1 MYMFACFW
9 SLQMQLGPSEIA
21 SQSHSSKIEPNHFV
35 FACAP
40 RIGSGALALPMS
52 GMIPKQGNKR
62 SNRNTQP
69 VATGVAEA
77 TKGDAKPQGKEAAPP
92 SQGPAVPPEAETS
105 QEAAPSQAQ
114 AETSASAEPSG
125 AQAAEQP
132 SAENGSTPKRLRP
145 RSLAAPVR
153 DRCTLRRR
161 CRRETKEKV
170 RANRT
175 RRPLGLFHNLPYHFH
190 GGRTHMVIGGTLTGT
205 TGGWVTGHRAV
216 DNLGRSPREHLRP
229 APVGRSSLEGLGC
242 IRVARS
248 MDSHP
253 KNQSVRPQARR
264 PPRRRRRSLR
274 SPEVE
279 RRRRTNSQERRATRS
294 RSRRRQPKDEPP
306 DGDDDPDWGGDDDGG
321 DGDSDYTY
329 EYEEEGEE
337 EEFAK
342 EDQSLVVT
350 PRSERPSV
358 QRQGSAPK
366 AKAAPR
372 PEPKAKAKAKA
383 GNRPRQEVPP
393 ERSPRD
399 RTGSAATL
407 LAAASDL
414 SSIRTES
421 VRELLRNRSS
431 DGDRSRPNIGNVKL
445 ETFRGDRNHYKDWIK
460 IIQAQR
466 RLYQLRDGELAVL
479 IFLSCEG
486 EARQVLNQLEVD
498 DMQSEGGLGR
508 MLRLLDDAF
517 GSKADERFEERQGAY
532 LGYKRLPGQSIAA
545 YVATLK
551 RLREEYLK
559 EDTGTTISDKAF
571 AQRLLQRAG
580 LTRRERYDVF
590 FAAGGAYKSAEI
602 ERVLRFRCAHVHKE
616 EHGGSRGARRDEP
629 ERASASAASRRPQQ
643 AKRYP
648 YKRGDRRKPPKPTR
662 YAHVADN
669 DDEVEE
675 DPFDEDDDE
684 DFENEDPEMEAL
696 VAEGEMP
703 EEEEWSEEDEDL
715 ETMDEQAL
723 TEAFTAGW
731 RAKQR
736 TADARKSRGFKPK
749 GKGAGKGG
757 GDRRTPEDRKRNST
771 CASCGEKGPLE
782 RRPGVQEC
790 AIGQGPSSQEGEW
803 QLLRPQQQEQGGQRG
818 DAGWGDATTQGSAL
832 DSQAAGAGGATPWAP
847 TVGPPTT
854 CGATGGDS
862 QRCTSDTAEARRGR
876 EVQGEGQPG
885 QAEAEDNPAG
895 RNCKEQD
902 STGVRCR
909 PSSAA
914 PISPWG
920 RRQGSLKKKEKAEVT
935 RRTWRRSWWDSSI
948 NSKDGTFRGRV
959 ESPCRRRWRPQ
970 HPPGELDPGA
980 WMEFSQGVWIEFRSS
995 DMGVRGWV
1003 ERGAGCGGTVQAP
1016 GSGEQARGQDEAQGQ
1031 VVDGPEVSGGWR
1043 GGWTAAA
1050 AYPQEGEEGAR
1061 AVGSS
1066 HSIGLWPRQ
1075 VQVKATIKAWQRCG
1089 IRAGW
1094 GDGTECPRTLEDPPI
1109 HEQGREEDVVQA
1121 VEEGEGGWDPQ
1132 GLRQGCTS
1140 RQDTLDDEATGST
1153 TRWLLCGSSPIISGS
1168 SQLEPRS
1175 R

>member
-1 MYMFACFW
+1 MFLSTANAVWPKRFA
-9 SLQMQLGPSEIA
+9 IA
-21 SQSHSSKIEPNHFV
+21 LSNKIEPNHFLFV
-35 FACAP
+35 CAP

-52 GMIPKQGNKR
+52 GMVPRQGNKR

-105 QEAAPSQAQ
+105 QEAASSQAQ

-132 SAENGSTPKRLRP
+132 SAENGSTPKKGTSKKPGRASPGSVHSAPAMPP
-145 RSLAAPVR
+145 RDKGKGKGQSNPPAPGTFPQPSLPLPWWQDPYGNWWYFDGYNWWMGYRTSSGGQSGPQPTGASQTSSGWTKLTGGTWMHPDGTIYGQPSQEPVSA
-153 DRCTLRRR
+153 TSGKK
-161 CRRETKEKV
+161 TTPKKEEK
-170 RANRT
+170 
-175 RRPLGLFHNLPYHFH
+175 PEES
-190 GGRTHMVIGGTLTGT
+190 GGREKKKDKQPGKKG
-205 TGGWVTGHRAV
+205 
-216 DNLGRSPREHLRP
+216 DKQE
-229 APVGRSSLEGLGC
+229 
-242 IRVARS
+242 
-248 MDSHP
+248 P
-253 KNQSVRPQARR
+253 KK
-264 PPRRRRRSLR
+264 
-274 SPEVE
+274 
-279 RRRRTNSQERRATRS
+279 TK
-294 RSRRRQPKDEPP
+294 PKDEPP

-329 EYEEEGEE
+329 EYEEEGGE
-337 EEFAK
+337 EEFAE

-358 QRQGSAPK
+358 RRQGSVPK

-407 LAAASDL
+407 SAAASDL

-532 LGYKRLPGQSIAA
+532 LGYKRLPGLSIAA

-559 EDTGTTISDKAF
+559 EDAGTTISDKAF

-616 EHGGSRGARRDEP
+616 EHGSSRGARRDEP

-675 DPFDEDDDE
+675 DPFDEDEDE

-736 TADARKSRGFKPK
+736 TADARKSRGFKPE

-757 GDRRTPEDRKRNST
+757 GDRRTPEDRKKNST
-771 CASCGEKGPLE
+771 CASCGEKGHWRGDPVCRNVQSGKDPVHKKESGSYYARSSKSREVKEETPAEEMRRRKAAPWSRKPPEPEEPPPERPPLV
-782 RRPGVQEC
+782 RRPHVALPVETPRDAPPTRRKHDEVEKSKVKDSPDRQKQRTTLPGATAKSKTRPETE
-790 AIGQGPSSQEGEW
+790 GDPPRRRRSHREGED
-803 QLLRPQQQEQGGQRG
+803 RDRSRRRRRRKSREERGEEAGETPASTPRTERSDGESRAPVEGGEDVSTRQVNWTLVH
-818 DAGWGDATTQGSAL
+818 GWSFL
-832 DSQAAGAGGATPWAP
+832 KEYDSNSEAP
-847 TVGPPTT
+847 TWESEDESSEEPDVV
-854 CGATGGDS
+854 ARFKLQD
-862 QRCTSDTAEARRGR
+862 QENKREARTKLKAKLLTVLKSLADD
-876 EVQGEGQPG
+876 E
-885 QAEAEDNPAG
+885 ED
-895 RNCKEQD
+895 EQL
-902 STGVRCR
+902 
-909 PSSAA
+909 
-914 PISPWG
+914 
-920 RRQGSLKKKEKAEVT
+920 RQRIRKKEK
-935 RRTWRRSWWDSSI
+935 
-948 NSKDGTFRGRV
+948 RV
-959 ESPCRRRWRPQ
+959 
-970 HPPGELDPGA
+970 
-980 WMEFSQGVWIEFRSS
+980 
-995 DMGVRGWV
+995 
-1003 ERGAGCGGTVQAP
+1003 
-1016 GSGEQARGQDEAQGQ
+1016 ARE
-1031 VVDGPEVSGGWR
+1031 
-1043 GGWTAAA
+1043 
-1050 AYPQEGEEGAR
+1050 
-1061 AVGSS
+1061 VGSS

-1089 IRAGW
+1089 IRAG
-1094 GDGTECPRTLEDPPI
+1094 
-1109 HEQGREEDVVQA
+1109 
-1121 VEEGEGGWDPQ
+1121 
-1132 GLRQGCTS
+1132 
-1140 RQDTLDDEATGST
+1140 
-1153 TRWLLCGSSPIISGS
+1153 
-1168 SQLEPRS
+1168 
-1175 R
+1175 

>member
-1 MYMFACFW
+1 MHPGGTIYG
-9 SLQMQLGPSEIA
+9 QPSQEPVSAA
-21 SQSHSSKIEPNHFV
+21 SGKKTTPKKEEKPEE
-35 FACAP
+35 
-40 RIGSGALALPMS
+40 SG
-52 GMIPKQGNKR
+52 GREKKKDKQPGK
-62 SNRNTQP
+62 
-69 VATGVAEA
+69 
-77 TKGDAKPQGKEAAPP
+77 KGDKK
-92 SQGPAVPPEAETS
+92 
-105 QEAAPSQAQ
+105 QE
-114 AETSASAEPSG
+114 
-125 AQAAEQP
+125 
-132 SAENGSTPKRLRP
+132 PKK
-145 RSLAAPVR
+145 
-153 DRCTLRRR
+153 
-161 CRRETKEKV
+161 TK
-170 RANRT
+170 
-175 RRPLGLFHNLPYHFH
+175 
-190 GGRTHMVIGGTLTGT
+190 
-205 TGGWVTGHRAV
+205 
-216 DNLGRSPREHLRP
+216 
-229 APVGRSSLEGLGC
+229 
-242 IRVARS
+242 
-248 MDSHP
+248 
-253 KNQSVRPQARR
+253 
-264 PPRRRRRSLR
+264 
-274 SPEVE
+274 
-279 RRRRTNSQERRATRS
+279 
-294 RSRRRQPKDEPP
+294 PKDEPP

-329 EYEEEGEE
+329 EYEEEGGE
-337 EEFAK
+337 EEFAE

-358 QRQGSAPK
+358 RRQGSVPK

-407 LAAASDL
+407 SAAASDL

-771 CASCGEKGPLE
+771 CASCGEKGHWRGDPVCRNVQSGKDPVHKKESGSYYARSSKSREVKEETPAEEMRRRKAAPWSRKPPEPKEPPPERPPLV
-782 RRPGVQEC
+782 RRPHVALPVETPRDAPPTRRKHDEVEKSKVKDSPDRQKQRTTLPGATAKSKTRPESDADPPRRRRSHREGEDRDRSRRRRRRKSREERGEEAGETPASTPRTERSEGESRAPVEGGEDLSTRQVNWTLVHGWSFLKEYESNSEAPTWESEDESSEEPDVVARFKLQDQENKREARTKLKAKLLTVLKSLADDEEDEQLRQRIRKKEKRVQERL
-790 AIGQGPSSQEGEW
+790 AAATASDSGRAKSKSKPRSKRGSDVESVPDEEMGLSVQELLKILPSMNKEEKKMLYK
-803 QLLRPQQQEQGGQRG
+803 QLKKEREDEILKVFGKDALADRTPSMMKRQDQRRDGYSAAAAQSSAAAASSSRARDSRG
-818 DAGWGDATTQGSAL
+818 DRRDKVSEPPDDNADMPAGVRKKRLELFRRELYENAKD
-832 DSQAAGAGGATPWAP
+832 
-847 TVGPPTT
+847 
-854 CGATGGDS
+854 
-862 QRCTSDTAEARRGR
+862 RRGR
-876 EVQGEGQPG
+876 V
-885 QAEAEDNPAG
+885 
-895 RNCKEQD
+895 
-902 STGVRCR
+902 R
-909 PSSAA
+909 PSEASEI
-914 PISPWG
+914 PTPLQETCEHPYNRLLWG
-920 RRQGSLKKKEKAEVT
+920 ANIHAHWATCRECKLKKVLYYST
-935 RRTWRRSWWDSSI
+935 L
-948 NSKDGTFRGRV
+948 
-959 ESPCRRRWRPQ
+959 
-970 HPPGELDPGA
+970 HGA
-980 WMEFSQGVWIEFRSS
+980 MV
-995 DMGVRGWV
+995 
-1003 ERGAGCGGTVQAP
+1003 
-1016 GSGEQARGQDEAQGQ
+1016 
-1031 VVDGPEVSGGWR
+1031 
-1043 GGWTAAA
+1043 
-1050 AYPQEGEEGAR
+1050 EGAPQ
-1061 AVGSS
+1061 VS
-1066 HSIGLWPRQ
+1066 H
-1075 VQVKATIKAWQRCG
+1075 
-1089 IRAGW
+1089 
-1094 GDGTECPRTLEDPPI
+1094 
-1109 HEQGREEDVVQA
+1109 
-1121 VEEGEGGWDPQ
+1121 
-1132 GLRQGCTS
+1132 
-1140 RQDTLDDEATGST
+1140 DTLQSQRPPVGHVIMDTGCRTAVAGKNWHDEMRMMVRKLGLKYYPVEHEEVF
-1153 TRWLLCGSSPIISGS
+1153 RFG
-1168 SQLEPRS
+1168 R
-1175 R
+1175 